1 MNNEIKNNLRKEI
14 RKKRESLSL
23 KEKDFLSERIISN
36 FLNEDILKNSKIIM
50 SYMSFKNEVE
60 TKKLNDFLKS
70 QGKTLILP
78 RIIDNK
84 IVPIKDEG
92 KFFSGV
98 FGVTEPIGEIF
109 KGKIDLIIVPGIVFN
124 NLGDR
129 IGFGK
134 GYYDR
139 FLSNPLY
146 KNSFK
151 ISLIYSFQINNNF
164 SGDIFDEK
172 VNKIITEKEIIEI
185 L

>member
-1 MNNEIKNNLRKEI
+1 MNNERKNTLRKEI
-14 RKKRESLSL
+14 KRKRESLSL
-23 KEKDFLSERIISN
+23 EEKNLLSKKIISN
-36 FLNEDILKNSKIIM
+36 FLNEDILKNSKTIM

-60 TKKLNDFLKS
+60 TKELNNFIKS

-78 RIIDNK
+78 RIINNE

-92 KFFSGV
+92 NFFSGV

-109 KGKIDLIIVPGIVFN
+109 KEKIDLIIVPGIVFN

-146 KNSFK
+146 NDSFK
-151 ISLIYSFQINNNF
+151 ISLVYSFQIDNSF
-164 SGDIFDEK
+164 SGDIFDKK
-172 VNKIITEKEIIEI
+172 VNKLITEKEIIEI